1 MGKDNE
7 PTAKATGDSVKPVVK
22 ERGVFEKVKG
32 SGKWWI
38 RYTGADGKRHQETAG
53 RHGDAIDLLAKRLHE
68 KLLKKKLPEKIRT
81 EKDKI
86 TFEDLAKDALLH
98 SREENGARAEH
109 QLEIKLHLIG
119 PDFNHR
125 LAREIVKQDIVKW
138 LLDQTDKRKWSPAT
152 RNRYQAAFS
161 LIFRVGV
168 DNQKIDLNPA
178 SRIKRKDEDN
188 EHIRYLK
195 REEKEDDRLIAVIKR
210 FWLHYLPAFLISIH
224 TGMRASAQFG
234 LTWRDVSLE
243 RRQITRKKTS
253 GKKMPP
259 LPLNDIA
266 FEAFRTLKEQ
276 GSGKGYVFLNTKGDR
291 LLDARDWF
299 EPAVEKAGL
308 EDYTWHCNRHTF
320 ASWLV
325 MAGVDIRTV
334 AQLMGHRT
342 IQMTMRYAHLAPDHN
357 QSAVDRLA
365 SFSREVVATKSAT
378 GPFRS
383 SGTAKKN

>member
-1 MGKDNE
+1 MEKNKE
-7 PTAKATGDSVKPVVK
+7 SAEAPAGDSAKLPVK
-22 ERGVFEKVKG
+22 ESGISEKVKG
-32 SGKWWI
+32 SGKWYI
-38 RYTGADGKRHQETAG
+38 RYTGADGKRHKETAG
-53 RHGDAIDLLAKRLHE
+53 RHGDAVDLLAKRRHE
-68 KLLKKKLPEKIRT
+68 KLLQKKLPEKIRT

-98 SREENGARAEH
+98 SREENGPRNEH

-125 LAREIVKQDIVKW
+125 LAREIIKQDIVKW
-138 LLDQTDKRKWSPAT
+138 LLDQADKRKWTPAT

-178 SRIKRKDEDN
+178 ARIKRKDEDN

-195 REEKEDDRLIAVIKR
+195 REEKEDERLIAVIKE
-210 FWLHYLPAFLISIH
+210 FWPHYLPAFLISIH
-224 TGMRASAQFG
+224 TGMRSSAQFG
-234 LTWRDVSLE
+234 LTWRDVSFE

-266 FEAFRTLKEQ
+266 FEAFRTLKAQ

-291 LLDARDWF
+291 LFDARDWF

-357 QSAVDRLA
+357 QNAVDRLA
-365 SFSREVVATKSAT
+365 SFSQKVVATKSAT
-378 GPFRS
+378 RVSKPNRR
-383 SGTAKKN
+383 AKKK

>member
-1 MGKDNE
+1 MGKNNE
-7 PTAKATGDSVKPVVK
+7 PTGKANGDSAKPVSK
-22 ERGVFEKVKG
+22 ERGIFEKVKG
-32 SGKWWI
+32 SGKWWV

-53 RHGDAIDLLAKRLHE
+53 RQGDAIDLLAKRLHE

-81 EKDKI
+81 EKDKV
-86 TFEDLAKDALLH
+86 TFEDLSKDALLH
-98 SREENGARAEH
+98 SREENGVRAEH

-138 LLDQTDKRKWSPAT
+138 LLDQTDKRKWTPAT

-168 DNQKIDLNPA
+168 DNEKIDSNPA
-178 SRIKRKDEDN
+178 ARIKRKDEDN

-195 REEKEDDRLIAVIKR
+195 REEKEDDRLIAVIKE
-210 FWLHYLPAFLISIH
+210 FWPHYLPAFLISIH

-266 FEAFRTLKEQ
+266 LEAFRTLKEQ
-276 GSGKGYVFLNTKGDR
+276 GSGKGYVFLNTKADR

-378 GPFRS
+378 GS
-383 SGTAKKN
+383 SKPRRRAKQK

>member
-1 MGKDNE
+1 MGKNNE
-7 PTAKATGDSVKPVVK
+7 PAGKAMEDSAKPVVK
-22 ERGVFEKVKG
+22 ARGVFEKVKG

-53 RHGDAIDLLAKRLHE
+53 RHSDAIDLLAKRLHE

-138 LLDQTDKRKWSPAT
+138 LLHQTDKRKWTPAT

-168 DNQKIDLNPA
+168 DNEKIDFNPA
-178 SRIKRKDEDN
+178 ARIKRKDEDN

-195 REEKEDDRLIAVIKR
+195 REEKEDDRLIAVIKE
-210 FWLHYLPAFLISIH
+210 FWPHYLPAFLISVH

-234 LTWRDVSLE
+234 LTWRDVSFE

-378 GPFRS
+378 GPSKPSRR
-383 SGTAKKN
+383 TKKK

>member
-1 MGKDNE
+1 MGKNNVSAAE
-7 PTAKATGDSVKPVVK
+7 PPEDSAKVVVR
-22 ERGVFEKVKG
+22 ERGIFEKVKS

-53 RHGDAIDLLAKRLHE
+53 RRSDAIDLLAKRLHE
-68 KLLKKKLPEKIRT
+68 KLLKRKLPEKIRT
-81 EKDKI
+81 DKDKI

-98 SREENGARAEH
+98 SREENGDRAEH
-109 QLEIKLHLIG
+109 QLEIKLHFIG

-125 LAREIVKQDIVKW
+125 LAREIIKQDIVKW
-138 LLDQTDKRKWSPAT
+138 LLDQTVKRKWTPAT

-178 SRIKRKDEDN
+178 ARIKRKDEDN

-195 REEKEDDRLIAVIKR
+195 REEKEYERLNAVIR
-210 FWLHYLPAFLISIH
+210 EFWPHYLPAFLISIH
-224 TGMRASAQFG
+224 TGMRSSAQFG

-243 RRQITRKKTS
+243 RRQTTRKKTS

-266 FEAFRTLKEQ
+266 FEAFRTLKAQ

-320 ASWLV
+320 ASCLLYTSD
-325 MAGVDIRTV
+325 A
-334 AQLMGHRT
+334 
-342 IQMTMRYAHLAPDHN
+342 
-357 QSAVDRLA
+357 
-365 SFSREVVATKSAT
+365 
-378 GPFRS
+378 
-383 SGTAKKN
+383 